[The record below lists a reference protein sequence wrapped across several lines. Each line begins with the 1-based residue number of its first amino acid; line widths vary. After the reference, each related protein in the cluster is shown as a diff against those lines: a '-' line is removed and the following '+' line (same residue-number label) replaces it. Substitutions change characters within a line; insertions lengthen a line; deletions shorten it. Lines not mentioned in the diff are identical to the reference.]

1 MFKRLRT
8 SLSTWIPGVGSGA
21 DEIEFD
27 GEPSETDP
35 YRRFGNKSIGVWSG
49 DLGMFTL
56 LRTRGKQLRSMG
68 VSVDGSVALFGE
80 EALYLAERGLLVVL
94 PSAAA
99 GGEPLTTREVYALAV
114 ADAPSSSAPR
124 EAAPSS
130 RRAACPLHCYWVY
143 AHLRSLG
150 YASFRHRAQA
160 AADGSA
166 AAAPAVWSHGPD
178 GDGDDV
184 PLAFEV
190 HQPSAQFSKR
200 NLGPPA
206 FVVFVALYGGAL
218 PPVHRVAGLIAAAA
232 PTAVKAAVVA
242 GDGTVLLF
250 DLKAGVPAVN

>member
-1 MFKRLRT
+1 MSQNERKTTKIRA
-8 SLSTWIPGVGSGA
+8 SKVGNFSP
-21 DEIEFD
+21 F
-27 GEPSETDP
+27 S
-35 YRRFGNKSIGVWSG
+35 
-49 DLGMFTL
+49 
-56 LRTRGKQLRSMG
+56 
-68 VSVDGSVALFGE
+68 
-80 EALYLAERGLLVVL
+80 
-94 PSAAA
+94 
-99 GGEPLTTREVYALAV
+99 
-114 ADAPSSSAPR
+114 
-124 EAAPSS
+124 
-130 RRAACPLHCYWVY
+130 CP
-143 AHLRSLG
+143 
-150 YASFRHRAQA
+150 
-160 AADGSA
+160 
-166 AAAPAVWSHGPD
+166 